1 MDIMKKEDNI
11 SISAVII
18 TKNEENKI
26 RKCLDSLNNLVNEII
41 IIDDL
46 SSDNTLK
53 ICKEY
58 GAKVIVNESKGN
70 FDRQRNL
77 GIENATGD
85 WILQMDA
92 DEIVTEE
99 AKEKIKEAIKD
110 PKDFV
115 AFKLKRLNFFFDH
128 PLRYGGVYDYQIK
141 LFKKGYAYYIGESI
155 HETLKVDGKIGS
167 IDADVLHYPCFSL
180 NTFINKLNFYTD
192 IETEQFLK
200 DKQKISFKEIKYRLT
215 WKALKLFWK
224 LYIKK
229 KGYKDGMYGLI
240 WAIINVIGPE
250 IRWLKIWEKALK
262 EGKLES

>member
-1 MDIMKKEDNI
+1 MDIMEKEDNI

-26 RKCLDSLNNLVNEII
+26 KKCLDSLKNLVNEII

-46 SSDNTLK
+46 SYDNTVK

-58 GAKVIVNESKGN
+58 GAKVIINESKGN

-110 PKDFV
+110 PKYFV

-141 LFKKGYAYYIGESI
+141 LFKKGYAYYIGSV
-155 HETLKVDGKIGS
+155 HETLKVNGKVGN

-200 DKQKISFKEIKYRLT
+200 DKQKSP
-215 WKALKLFWK
+215 LKK
-224 LYIKK
+224 LNT
-229 KGYKDGMYGLI
+229 GLLGRPLSCFGNSI
-240 WAIINVIGPE
+240 
-250 IRWLKIWEKALK
+250 
-262 EGKLES
+262 